1 MDDRGVWVDAPCLH
15 KPLMHGLGNVS
26 SGAVGAAG
34 EVTGVEAVGL
44 GGAVGTFLGVVG
56 ALDDVAAD
64 AW

>member
-1 MDDRGVWVDAPCLH
+1 
-15 KPLMHGLGNVS
+15 MHGLGNVS